1 MPRTL
6 RFDAHAQGLAR
17 LGVLALMA
25 AMPVRGFA
33 DPLLDFS
40 LFQVPASAQ
49 RVQSAPVVSWL
60 VRADAEQF
68 CQSTQ
73 PKDGYV
79 SRQGGC
85 VSWELRSGKCTI
97 VTTSSTTHSLLGH
110 LMLHCLQGK

>member
-6 RFDAHAQGLAR
+6 RFAAFAQGLAR
-17 LGVLALMA
+17 PGVLLLVVALPLQA
-25 AMPVRGFA
+25 WA

-40 LFQVPASAQ
+40 LFQVPPSAQ

-68 CQSTQ
+68 CQSAQ

-85 VSWELRSGKCTI
+85 VSWELRSCKCTI
-97 VTTSSTTHSLLGH
+97 VTTSATTHSVLGH